1 MLTLVNH
8 YNNGS
13 WMWQFNKIRS
23 YKKGNTVIDFGSG
36 SGIDVLYLILQYFVG
51 S

>member
-1 MLTLVNH
+1 MEVGCGNSIKFAH
-8 YNNGS
+8 
-13 WMWQFNKIRS
+13 
-23 YKKGNTVIDFGSG
+23 KKGNTVIDFGSG